1 MAAATVEEVAEVLHL
16 LVLVAAALFESHGS
30 DSQERRPR

>member
-16 LVLVAAALFESHGS
+16 LVLVAPTFSESHGS
-30 DSQERRPR
+30 DNQ